1 MDATTENLA
10 KYALS
15 VSYDEMDANVVAG
28 AKLRIIDT
36 LGCIAGAIDH
46 PVSKSVCRLA
56 TRYSM
61 ETPAT
66 IFATGEKT
74 SPEMAAFANSVM
86 LRVLDLS
93 DSYRVKSGG
102 HPSDLMGASL
112 AAAEITSA
120 TGKELIAAI
129 ALGYEVYCSFT
140 ETIDINTKGWDQPI
154 YGIVASAVS
163 AGKLLRLDRQQL
175 THAIA
180 LALVPNMA
188 TFQTREGELSAWKGC
203 AGANAARNGL
213 FAALLAMEG
222 FTGPEKPVEGK
233 YGLWD
238 VIGKFQW
245 PLTPGE
251 APYRIAITNLK
262 AFPICYQGQT
272 AVWTALGMRDRFS
285 VNEIKTIHVDTYLKA
300 FTMMGSDPNR
310 WAPKTRETA
319 DHSMPYVIGM
329 AFLYGDVGETA
340 FTDEALQAPNIKAL
354 MPRITVAEDP
364 ALTMAHPEQVPC
376 RMTVTL
382 KDGSKHVHEL
392 PYPKGHAKS
401 PMNVDEVYNKF
412 RRLYEI
418 YGNTTQADKVID
430 TVNSLDGLKTIA
442 PLYEA
447 FRKTSI

>member
-15 VSYDEMDANVVAG
+15 VNYDEISADVIAG
-28 AKLRIIDT
+28 AKLRILDT

-46 PVSKSVCRLA
+46 PVSKSVCRMA
-56 TRYSM
+56 RRYSM

-102 HPSDLMGASL
+102 HPSDLLGASF
-112 AAAEITSA
+112 AAAEIADA

-140 ETIDINTKGWDQPI
+140 ETIDVNTKGWDQPI

-163 AGKLLRLDRQQL
+163 AGKLLRLDCEQL

-245 PLTPGE
+245 PLQPGE

-285 VNEIKTIHVDTYLKA
+285 VDAIKNIHVDTYLKA

-310 WAPKTRETA
+310 WAPRTRETA
-319 DHSMPYVIGM
+319 DHSMPYVVGT
-329 AFLYGDVGETA
+329 AFLYGDVGEAA
-340 FTDEALQAPNIKAL
+340 FTDEALQSPNIKAL

-364 ALTMAHPEQVPC
+364 ALTEAHPEQVPC

-382 KDGSKHVHEL
+382 NDGSKHVHEL
-392 PYPKGHAKS
+392 PYPKGHTKH
-401 PMNVDEVYNKF
+401 PMSADEVTNKF
-412 RRLYEI
+412 HRLYAI
-418 YGNTTQADKVID
+418 YGSTAQADRVID
-430 TVNSLDGLKTIA
+430 TVNSLNCSKTIM
-442 PLYEA
+442 PLFET
-447 FRKTSI
+447 FHKSSI